1 PRPSQEPSALC
12 AYGCRGQLSTL
23 SRDEGLRCCGG
34 GRKRRRRRDSKRS
47 CGIAQ
52 AHRVSYMNWFRHEGD
67 PRMPFDTRKILL
79 ERFLARRTRQRT
91 ASVARAK
98 ESSQGARQAAG
109 TTHVD
114 LSVQVV
120 VPAALRKYNDAAVRR
135 LIASGKRRGFVT
147 FEEANDILPAS

>member
-1 PRPSQEPSALC
+1 
-12 AYGCRGQLSTL
+12 
-23 SRDEGLRCCGG
+23 
-34 GRKRRRRRDSKRS
+34 
-47 CGIAQ
+47 
-52 AHRVSYMNWFRHEGD
+52 
-67 PRMPFDTRKILL
+67 MPFDTRKILL

-147 FEEANDILPAS
+147 FEEANDILPASEISANEIEAFMEAIIELGFEMREC